1 MSKKS
6 MILQAEESDML
17 DSTNTFTIDKE
28 TLSVF
33 DTI

>member
-1 MSKKS
+1 
-6 MILQAEESDML
+6 MILMAEEADML
-17 DSTNTFTIDKE
+17 DTTTSFVIDKE